1 MYPIQFN
8 ELPSGYAALENE
20 PEFDPAI
27 HLALEKPETLYSLSD
42 LGYTGETLESAPAK
56 FAATSVFRVLSAE
69 GAETLYHTV
78 KRLEEFATSNPRI
91 ERNVR
96 GGVYRS
102 KFLRDLCLS
111 PDITEFLSDIVG
123 LKLMPH
129 TIPHQLG
136 HLNFNPKDIGKNV
149 DKWHVDTLRFDY
161 VMFVTDPTKNRG
173 GQFQYFKG
181 TKEEMAA
188 LKNAGQEVPAD
199 RVISPTMPGPGYAIL
214 QQGNLVVHQAKGLTA
229 PGERITM
236 VNGYVPHDP
245 RFPDYSRYDQLCHAD
260 PEDVVTTEY
269 SKHIAVQAN
278 RFLEQNLV
286 QQKFGENP
294 ANIAQDLEEA
304 AEMLQF
310 AAAQIRAGKGTMEHF
325 GD

>member
-1 MYPIQFN
+1 MRYCI
-8 ELPSGYAALENE
+8 
-20 PEFDPAI
+20 
-27 HLALEKPETLYSLSD
+27 
-42 LGYTGETLESAPAK
+42 
-56 FAATSVFRVLSAE
+56 
-69 GAETLYHTV
+69 
-78 KRLEEFATSNPRI
+78 
-91 ERNVR
+91 
-96 GGVYRS
+96 
-102 KFLRDLCLS
+102 
-111 PDITEFLSDIVG
+111 
-123 LKLMPH
+123 
-129 TIPHQLG
+129 
-136 HLNFNPKDIGKNV
+136 
-149 DKWHVDTLRFDY
+149 
-161 VMFVTDPTKNRG
+161 
-173 GQFQYFKG
+173 
-181 TKEEMAA
+181 
-188 LKNAGQEVPAD
+188 
-199 RVISPTMPGPGYAIL
+199 
-214 QQGNLVVHQAKGLTA
+214 VVHQAKGLTA

-294 ANIAQDLEEA
+294 ANIAQDLEQA